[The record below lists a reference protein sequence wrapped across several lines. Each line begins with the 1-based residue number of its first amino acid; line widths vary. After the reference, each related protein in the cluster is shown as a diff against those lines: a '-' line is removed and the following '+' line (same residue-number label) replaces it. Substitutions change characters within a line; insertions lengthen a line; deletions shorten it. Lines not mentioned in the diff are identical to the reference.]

1 MRGLFVFIVIWAI
14 WSQGFTQ
21 HSLEGVIKNEKGEK
35 LSFASVFL
43 LETNFATATDDRGY
57 YRINNIPSGDYECK
71 ISFIGYTPLIYK
83 VSIFENVALNVTL
96 SGEIYNLD
104 QIEIQA
110 NRTDE
115 SGPFAKT
122 NLGKAYLAKEN
133 LGQDVPF
140 LLQWIPSV
148 VVTSDAGTGIGYT
161 SMRLRGSDQTR
172 INVTIN
178 GVPLNDAESQNVFW
192 VDLPD
197 LMGSVKNI
205 QIQRGVGT
213 SSNGTGAFGGTVSIS
228 THDHRVNPY
237 LDISAGLGSFHTKK
251 LQMSAGTG
259 LLNGKYFAE
268 GRLSYINSEGYI
280 DRASAD
286 LSSLYFSAGKVTNKS
301 SLRWNV
307 MSGKEVT
314 YQAWYGT
321 PEAKLFG
328 TVESLTNHYITNAGS
343 VYKTTLDS
351 LNLFNADRRYN
362 YYTYPDQ
369 VDNYRQTHNQ
379 LIWSR
384 ALSNALKLK
393 TTLFYT
399 KGKGF
404 FEEFK
409 SQDKFENYGL
419 KPLQLDGMEI
429 TKSDI
434 VRRRWLDNDFY
445 GLNADVEYFY
455 SAKWMLNSGINL
467 SNYNGLHYGNVVH
480 TSTTHPD
487 HQKTNHYYDN
497 QGQKSDITSYFK
509 LIFSPDLKFQIH
521 ADVQWRN
528 INYRIS
534 GIDNDLR
541 KIDAMYSDVFINPK
555 LGLSYQLNPKS
566 MLYTSY
572 AYGQREPSRSD
583 FVDQIFLV
591 LPKPEKLHN
600 LESGFR
606 SKSSKLEME
615 YNIYYMRYNNQLV
628 LTGEINDVGA
638 PIRINVPDSYR
649 LGWESSITY
658 ALSKKMAMHTN
669 FTLSRNKIGSFDE
682 VIPDYTIDF
691 ERKVI
696 HHGQTDISFS
706 PSFTGAFQ
714 ILYKTDWGLE
724 AEFSSKFV
732 SAQYLDNT
740 SNQGRQIPAYHFQ
753 NVRIA
758 KEFHSKLWHRCTATI
773 MINNILNHQFVS
785 NGYSYSYIYEKLVTE
800 NFYFPQA
807 GVHFLSGIQ
816 FGF

>member
-1 MRGLFVFIVIWAI
+1 MRGLIVFIVICTA
-14 WSQGFTQ
+14 WSQVLTQ

-35 LSFASVFL
+35 LSFATVFL
-43 LETNFATATDDRGY
+43 LETNLATATDDKGY
-57 YRINNIPSGDYECK
+57 YKINNIPSGDYECK
-71 ISFIGYTPLIYK
+71 ISFIGYTPLIHK
-83 VSIFENVALNVTL
+83 VSIHENVALNVTL

-110 NRTDE
+110 NRTAE
-115 SGPFAKT
+115 SGPFTKI
-122 NLGKAYLAKEN
+122 NLGKTYLAKEN

-140 LLQWIPSV
+140 LLQWTPSV

-161 SMRLRGSDQTR
+161 SMRMRGSDQTR

-178 GVPLNDAESQNVFW
+178 GVPLNDAESHNVFW

-197 LMGSVKNI
+197 LMGTVKNI

-251 LQMSAGTG
+251 LQVSAGTG

-268 GRLSYINSEGYI
+268 GRLSYINSAGYI
-280 DRASAD
+280 ERASAD

-301 SLRWNV
+301 SLRLNV
-307 MSGKEVT
+307 MSGTEVT

-328 TVESLTNHYITNAGS
+328 TDESLANHYFTNVGS
-343 VYKTTLDS
+343 IYKTTEDS
-351 LNLFNADRRYN
+351 LNLFDADRRYN

-369 VDNYRQTHNQ
+369 VDNYRQTHYQ
-379 LIWSR
+379 LIWSM

-393 TTLFYT
+393 STLFYT

-404 FEEFK
+404 FEEFRP
-409 SQDKFENYGL
+409 QDKFENYGL
-419 KPLQLDGMEI
+419 KPVLVDSKEI
-429 TKSDI
+429 SKSDI

-455 SAKWMLNSGINL
+455 STKWTLSSGINI
-467 SNYNGLHYGNVVH
+467 SNYDGLHFGNVVH
-480 TSTTHPD
+480 TSIPHPD
-487 HQKTNHYYDN
+487 HQKAYHYYDN
-497 QGQKSDITSYFK
+497 QGHKADITSYFK
-509 LIFSPDLKFQIH
+509 LVFSPDLKFQIH

-528 INYRIS
+528 INYSIS

-541 KIDAMYSDVFINPK
+541 KIDAKYNDIFINPK

-583 FVDQIFLV
+583 FIDQIFLV

-600 LESGFR
+600 IESGFR

-615 YNIYYMRYNNQLV
+615 HNIYYMKYKDQLV

-658 ALSKKMAMHTN
+658 ALSQRMAIHTN
-669 FTLSRNKIGSFDE
+669 FTISRNKIRSFEE
-682 VIPDYTIDF
+682 VIPDYTVDF
-691 ERKVI
+691 ERKTI
-696 HHGQTDISFS
+696 LHEDTDISFS

-714 ILYKTDWGLE
+714 ILYKPGWDLE

-740 SNQGRQIPAYHFQ
+740 SNQGRHIPAYHFQ

-758 KEFHSKLWHRCTATI
+758 KEFHSKFWNRCTATI
-773 MINNILNHQFVS
+773 MINNILNNQFVS
-785 NGYSYSYIYEKLVTE
+785 NGYTYSYIYEKPITE
-800 NFYFPQA
+800 NFYYPQA

-816 FGF
+816 LGF